1 MTHLITDKRIVSV
14 AILLIVSV
22 FAFNLVSPALS
33 KKPEYIADRQNNG
46 QTITRENESNIEV
59 YWDAKATNT
68 VSYVD
73 WGAIQPGK
81 TNNVT
86 IFVKN
91 KGKADITLSYI
102 TSNWENPET
111 ENQFQMFWNYTGK
124 TLKFKEIIPIK
135 LTLFLS
141 ENVKQVGTFQ
151 FDITIISQI

>member
-1 MTHLITDKRIVSV
+1 MEYLNADKKIVTIS
-14 AILLIVSV
+14 ILLIVSV
-22 FAFNLVSPALS
+22 FAFSLVSPALS
-33 KKPEYIADRQNNG
+33 KKPEYIADRQNNA
-46 QTITRENESNIEV
+46 QKVTRETESNIEV

-68 VSYVD
+68 ISYID

-81 TNNVT
+81 TNNLT

-91 KGKADITLSYI
+91 KGKTDVTLSYI
-102 TSNWENPET
+102 TSNWDSLEMEK
-111 ENQFQMFWNYTGK
+111 QFQIYWNYTGQ
-124 TLKFKEIIPIK
+124 TLSFKEVIPIK